1 MPVLSSPFSLVFVVN
16 ELVIV
21 SIERRFSRSPT
32 KSRVSFVVSERKK
45 SVERSM
51 RERIGKGSSYFAAS
65 PRFNSVRFQ
74 CSLFCYQAEKSKS
87 KCRRPF
93 GRADSSERFSPF
105 KYAITVSTQTF
116 EMMLETFEQTR
127 KADCVQQ
134 QQRTFQ
140 VSSASSSRSLSPVQS
155 NSA

>member
-1 MPVLSSPFSLVFVVN
+1 MPVLPSPFSLVFVVN

-32 KSRVSFVVSERKK
+32 KSRVSFVVLERKK

-74 CSLFCYQAEKSKS
+74 CSLFCYQAEKNHQNV
-87 KCRRPF
+87 
-93 GRADSSERFSPF
+93 A
-105 KYAITVSTQTF
+105 AHLV
-116 EMMLETFEQTR
+116 EQTV
-127 KADCVQQ
+127 ANA
-134 QQRTFQ
+134 FPP
-140 VSSASSSRSLSPVQS
+140 LSML
-155 NSA
+155 